1 MFNNKYSI
9 IKLVI
14 KKKISFLVLLL
25 NLFMSSGI
33 YSQNLVPNGSFESI
47 KKCNYVFGQLDTVM
61 NNWTDTKYGAA
72 GTVDTYNKCYFHPL
86 YPSTSLSIPLNISGF
101 QYPKSGNG
109 YTGLYTGLRPA
120 SVMNRP
126 DTISSAYSEVMGV
139 KLNQPLNYGNQ
150 YKVRLYVSLVDSCL
164 FGGDGLGIY
173 ISSDT
178 MIPNPY
184 TYANINA
191 QIRQNGHGA
200 IIDTTNWT
208 AITDTFTANGGE
220 QYIFIGSFTADSAIN
235 KLHNSGYPGPVP
247 QFSPPFILDFIYY
260 YVDDLAIWRAD
271 SIPPTSNAGADTT
284 ICLGGKA
291 ILGKHN
297 YGDYYYEWFTK
308 DSVFNNYSGLL
319 QNGFMKYSNC
329 LSLIGDSGFISV
341 SPNKTTTYYCLATDF
356 TFEKTLDSVTVYVV
370 DCGQNDTTVCIE
382 QTFIMGNTNNPNW
395 NYKWSPPTFLNYD
408 TIGQPQCSP
417 TNDITYYLLITNS
430 NNDTVSLDT
439 VNIFVVNCYSAEA
452 GLDTTLCLGDSI
464 QIGSHNH
471 SSCTYVWWPNQWLSD
486 STTGMPFA
494 KPDTLIK
501 YFLQVIDTLGNISV
515 DSILIGIIDCD
526 TVGIDASTPLSVRR
540 IRVYPNPASGLI
552 IIEFEEILHQEG
564 VIEIYDNI
572 GRKVMETVLKQ
583 GENKYQITTKKLE
596 SGIYFYKLQAAQSY
610 NGKIIISK

>member
-9 IKLVI
+9 VKFVI
-14 KKKISFLVLLL
+14 KKKKSFLVLFL
-25 NLFMSSGI
+25 NLFIFSGI
-33 YSQNLVPNGSFESI
+33 YSQNYVPNGSFESI
-47 KKCNYVFGQLDTVM
+47 KKCNYLAGQLDSVM
-61 NNWTDTKYGAA
+61 NNWSDTKYGAC
-72 GTVDTYNKCYFHPL
+72 TSVDTYNKCYFN
-86 YPSTSLSIPLNISGF
+86 PSNPTYLSIPLNVFGYQF
-101 QYPKSGNG
+101 PKTGNG
-109 YTGLYTGLRPA
+109 YSGLYTGLWPA
-120 SVMNRP
+120 IYMNRP
-126 DTISSAYSEVMGV
+126 DTISAAWCEVMAV
-139 KLNQPLNYGNQ
+139 KLNQTLIQGKL
-150 YKVRLYVSLVDSCL
+150 YKGRFYVSLVDSCY
-164 FGGDGLGIY
+164 FGGDGIGLF

-178 MIPNPY
+178 MICNPY

-200 IIDTTNWT
+200 IIDTSNWT
-208 AITDTFTANGGE
+208 AIIDTFTAVGSE
-220 QYIFIGSFTADSAIN
+220 LYIFIGPFTADSAIN
-235 KLHNSGYPGPVP
+235 KLHNSGYPGPIP
-247 QFSPPFILDFIYY
+247 QNPFFKSIYY
-260 YVDDLAIWRAD
+260 YIDDVAIWEAD
-271 SIPPTSNAGADTT
+271 TIPPLSMAGADTT

-319 QNGFMKYSNC
+319 QNGFIKYSNY
-329 LSLIGDSGFISV
+329 LNLVGDSGFISV
-341 SPNKTTTYYCLATDF
+341 SPTQTTTYYCLATDF
-356 TFEKTLDSVTVYVV
+356 TYEKTLDSVTVYVV

-382 QTFIMGNTNNPNW
+382 QAFIMGNSNNPNW

-408 TIGQPQCSP
+408 TIGQPLCSP
-417 TNDITYYLLITNS
+417 TNDISYSLIIINS

-486 STTGMPFA
+486 TSNGMPFA

-501 YFLQVIDTLGNISV
+501 YFLQVIDTLGNVSV

-564 VIEIYDNI
+564 VIEIYNLT
-572 GRKVMETVLKQ
+572 GQKV
-583 GENKYQITTKKLE
+583 KYQKFDGKNFLQINVKDLISGLYLGKLIFRDGG
-596 SGIYFYKLQAAQSY
+596 SRSFKFVVD
-610 NGKIIISK
+610 